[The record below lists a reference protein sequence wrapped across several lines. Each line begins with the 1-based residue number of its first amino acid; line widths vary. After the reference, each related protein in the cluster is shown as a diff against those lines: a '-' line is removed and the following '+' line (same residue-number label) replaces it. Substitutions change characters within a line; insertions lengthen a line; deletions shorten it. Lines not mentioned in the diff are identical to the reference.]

1 LGRRA
6 EICLTSREPHGAPD
20 LNDPVNEYRQYRCI
34 MRSNLGKLKLVLGCE
49 IDSID
54 PNSKLPRPQNFVEIK
69 TQRIITDQRG
79 GENFRRNK
87 LYKWW
92 AQSFLGSVPRILVA
106 FRNDKGHVTKLEMMK
121 TSSLPSKAAQE
132 TDNWRPKVM
141 TGFLER
147 FLTFVKRTI
156 RIEETTYIF
165 EFEPHWEN
173 IKFSFDKD
181 KNKEYYFIPEA
192 YETLMKE

>member
-1 LGRRA
+1 MVKLSLAEELIFKKIKPLTKGRRA

-106 FRNDKGHVTKLEMMK
+106 FRNDKG
-121 TSSLPSKAAQE
+121 
-132 TDNWRPKVM
+132 
-141 TGFLER
+141 
-147 FLTFVKRTI
+147 
-156 RIEETTYIF
+156 
-165 EFEPHWEN
+165 
-173 IKFSFDKD
+173 
-181 KNKEYYFIPEA
+181 
-192 YETLMKE
+192 